1 MNAKNETTPSNSGS
15 TPMDPAT
22 LNYEVAKA
30 ELWNIVQ
37 QLEAGSVPLEQTLE
51 LWQRGEALAS
61 RCRSILE
68 SAAKQ
73 IEDQSAN
80 GTVADSL

>member
-1 MNAKNETTPSNSGS
+1 MNTPVNTPVNDPVVLADPSTMSYEAAK
-15 TPMDPAT
+15 
-22 LNYEVAKA
+22 V
-30 ELWNIVQ
+30 ELRTIVQ

-68 SAAKQ
+68 AASAQ
-73 IEDQSAN
+73 IEA
-80 GTVADSL
+80 GTNAPE